1 MMTSGLLPA
10 AVTVL
15 SKEVSP
21 EAGPKNFLDLDIK
34 MTINCF
40 FC

>member
-1 MMTSGLLPA
+1 MMTSELLPA

-21 EAGPKNFLDLDIK
+21 EAGPKNPLD
-34 MTINCF
+34 
-40 FC
+40 